1 MKRLPE
7 DDAWDDFVAW
17 CEARN
22 LSAVPAHP
30 WTLAAYIR
38 ACEDRYQPRT
48 LAKLIKAIG
57 RVHATKSRRRPDRHP
72 TVSRTLKMIDA
83 RAKKR
88 ERDANLLDDDDL
100 LAKSPKRK
108 KKSKP
113 AADKVP
119 QRKRAVR
126 VLGSTPK
133 LVSRRKL
140 KS

>member
-17 CEARN
+17 CEAQN

-38 ACEDRYQPRT
+38 ACEHRYRPRT

-72 TVSRTLKMIDA
+72 TVSRTLKMIGD
-83 RAKKR
+83 RAEKR
-88 ERDANLLDDDDL
+88 DRDASLLDDDDL
-100 LAKSPKRK
+100 IAKTPKRK
-108 KKSKP
+108 KKPKP
-113 AADKVP
+113 VKDKGP
-119 QRKRAVR
+119 PRKRTVR